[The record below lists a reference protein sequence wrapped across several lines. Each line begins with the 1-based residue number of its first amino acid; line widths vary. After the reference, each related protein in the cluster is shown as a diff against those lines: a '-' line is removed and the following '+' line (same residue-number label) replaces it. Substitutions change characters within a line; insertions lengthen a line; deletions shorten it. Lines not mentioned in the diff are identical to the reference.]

1 MKVKV
6 NAEIHL
12 DIPGEFQNDELA
24 VRLIKETLHDMLY
37 VGLEYDQDDLP
48 EDFLPIRE
56 LHIRS
61 YHVLSGRVTQQDI
74 DKALEIQRSRS

>member
-6 NAEIHL
+6 TAEIHL

-24 VRLIKETLHDMLY
+24 VSLIDQTLRDMLY
-37 VGLEYDQDDLP
+37 VGVEYDQDDLP
-48 EDFLPIRE
+48 EDFLPIND

-61 YHVLSGRVTQQDI
+61 YHVLAGRVTQEDI
-74 DKALEIQRSRS
+74 DKALQKQRENY